1 MTIESKETLTQDS
14 NLDLAEENKRL
25 IRANRRLERDIE
37 RQKDLVKR
45 NKIALD
51 TKKQVNEIVR
61 LDRTKLERNM
71 NLLLSSV
78 RDFIL
83 FFNTSGQLQ
92 YCSDSFLHAMDI
104 SSSALIK
111 GRKMSE
117 ILGDIFPPENIGQII
132 QLAHDFADGLPVKTI
147 EMSLRLDLCNR
158 ETFRDYLVEVN
169 ILINDEN
176 ESEGFVMLFYDTTE
190 LMDARREAEKANA
203 VKSDFL
209 ATISHEIRTP
219 MNAVIGLTDMIKDT
233 QLDER
238 QTDLVTKIQTS
249 STNLLEII
257 NDLLDFSKIEAGKV
271 EIIDEYFDLPELL
284 AGVKSLFAL
293 MMAQKSLA
301 FICNFADDLPQ
312 VIYSDSKRVRQILIN
327 LLNNAYKYTTAGSV
341 TVNVSAIAGD
351 RLHIAVSDTGI
362 GIKEEERYRLFKE
375 FEQLDQVRNKHV
387 TGTGLGLAITKRL
400 CELMGGSIDVKSV
413 YGEGS
418 TFIVELP
425 FTRGTEVDLP
435 QKEDATPKFTARNAR
450 ILIVDDVEINLE
462 ITRFLL
468 EAFKVQT
475 DIAYDGQEAI
485 DMVANEH
492 YDMILMDHMMPVM
505 DGIEATQIIRSRE
518 KDEHI
523 PIVALTANAISGV
536 EGMFKK
542 EGFDGFISKPID
554 ADNLARSLYELLPR
568 ELIDTPTE

>member
-1 MTIESKETLTQDS
+1 MSIESIETLI
-14 NLDLAEENKRL
+14 EENKRL
-25 IRANRRLERDIE
+25 IRANRKLERDIE

-51 TKKQVNEIVR
+51 TKKQVNDIVKS
-61 LDRTKLERNM
+61 DRTKLERNM
-71 NLLLSSV
+71 NLLLSNI

-83 FFNTSGQLQ
+83 FFNTAGQLQ
-92 YCSDSFLHAMDI
+92 YCSDSFLRAVGI
-104 SSSALIK
+104 ASSALIK
-111 GRKMSE
+111 GKKMSE
-117 ILGDIFPPENIGQII
+117 ILGDIFPAENIGQII
-132 QLAHDFADGLPVKTI
+132 QLAHDFADGLPVKTV
-147 EMSLRLDLCNR
+147 EMSLRLDLGNN
-158 ETFRDYLVEVN
+158 ETFRDYLVEAN

-176 ESEGFVMLFYDTTE
+176 ASEGFVMLFYDTTE

-219 MNAVIGLTDMIKDT
+219 MNAVVGLTDMVKDT

-238 QTDLVTKIQTS
+238 QNDLVTKIQTS

-271 EIIDEYFDLPELL
+271 EIIDEYFDFPELL

-301 FICNFADDLPQ
+301 FVCNFADDLPQ
-312 VIYSDSKRVRQILIN
+312 IIYSDSKRVRQILIN

-341 TVNVSAIAGD
+341 TVNVSTLSED
-351 RLHIAVSDTGI
+351 RLYISVSDTGI
-362 GIKEEERYRLFKE
+362 GIKEEERYRLFRE
-375 FEQLDQVRNKHV
+375 FEQLDQVRNKHI

-400 CELMGGSIDVKSV
+400 CELMGGSINVESV

-418 TFIVELP
+418 TFIVTLP
-425 FTRGTEVDLP
+425 FIRGTEADLP
-435 QKEDATPKFTARNAR
+435 QTEGDAPKFTAHNAH

-468 EAFKVQT
+468 EVFEVQT
-475 DIAYDGQEAI
+475 DIAFDGQEAI
-485 DMVANEH
+485 DLVANKH

-518 KDEHI
+518 KDEHV
-523 PIVALTANAISGV
+523 PIIALTANAISGV

-554 ADNLARSLYELLPR
+554 ADNLARSLYELLPK
-568 ELIDTPTE
+568 ELIDTPVE